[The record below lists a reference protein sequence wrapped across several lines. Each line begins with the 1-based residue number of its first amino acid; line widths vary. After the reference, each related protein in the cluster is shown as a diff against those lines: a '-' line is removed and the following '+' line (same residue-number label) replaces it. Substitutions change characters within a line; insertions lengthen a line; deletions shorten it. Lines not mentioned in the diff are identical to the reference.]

1 LSIGAGHSPLKL
13 PRGILAALAL
23 ATGPV
28 VPAQGP
34 CQMPVPAGEEGYV
47 QLGGNVDPRL
57 LSARELGPAP
67 AQAPMARMILALKLT
82 PDAQARL
89 ERCLADLTDCRSPR
103 YRQWLT
109 PEQFGAEFGPGP
121 ATLDRITDWLRSG
134 GFTVD
139 EVAKGGL
146 TINFSGTVAQVERA
160 FRTSIRTFRVD
171 GEVRQGNVSDPS
183 IPNALADVVE
193 GVVSLHDLPRPA
205 MNLGFTA
212 PGDPLADPASHSM
225 APGDFATIYNIAP
238 LYLEGIDGSGVTI
251 AIVGRTHIP
260 LRDIATFRRQF
271 ALPAMAPEV
280 ILNGPDPGDLG
291 AGEDGEADLDVEW
304 SGAVARNATIRLV
317 VSASTA
323 TTDGVDLSAQYIVN
337 YNLAPILS
345 SSFGQCEPWMGPAE
359 LSFYKNL
366 WAQAAAQGIT
376 ALVAAGDSGPAGCD
390 PGGTSSGSGRAV
402 SGLAST
408 PYDVAVGGSQ
418 FNEGSGRYWRSR
430 KDPDGTS
437 ALGYIPERAWNES
450 GSEPGGSGLW
460 AGGGGTSSIY
470 AKPGWQSVEGVPSTV
485 PYRCLPDVVL
495 TAATHDGYLIQSGGH
510 QQVTAGTSCSTPAFA
525 GLMALVV
532 QKTGARQGN
541 AGPALYRL
549 GGAQYRGC
557 GPLVFHDITTGN
569 TGVPGTEGYDCTTGY
584 DLATGLGSVD
594 AQALVGAWNTGF
606 APNLDAVIRQP
617 AADRTVASGT
627 CVPFQGAAQS
637 GTGSALASAWDFGDG
652 ASAQGLSCHHT
663 YRNPGPG
670 PVVNRV
676 TFTARDGQG
685 DPGSDTRAITV
696 LPPPL
701 PGELIRNGGFE
712 IGKTGWTA
720 KGGVSI
726 GDHSPMAPAHQGTA
740 DAWFPG
746 LRSTE
751 VLQQTVQVPVR
762 AASVRLSFWLHIDTR
777 ELSGLPL
784 GTFTAKARGANG
796 ILSILGTFSNLDAAP
811 GFQLCTFNLNAYL
824 GQKVQL
830 SFVASDNPKGLTT
843 SFVLDDVSLI
853 AQ

>member
-1 LSIGAGHSPLKL
+1 M
-13 PRGILAALAL
+13 
-23 ATGPV
+23 GPA

-34 CQMPVPAGEEGYV
+34 RPLPVPAEAEGYV
-47 QLGGNVDPRL
+47 QLRGNVDPRL

-67 AQAPMARMILALKLT
+67 AQAPMARMILALKL
-82 PDAQARL
+82 PPGAEARL
-89 ERCLADLTDCRSPR
+89 ERRLADLGDSRSPR

-109 PEQFGAEFGPGP
+109 PDQFGVEFGPGQ
-121 ATLDRITDWLRSG
+121 ATLDRVTDWLRSG

-139 EVAKGGL
+139 DVAKGGL

-171 GEVRQGNVSDPS
+171 GEVRQGNLNDPS
-183 IPNALADVVE
+183 IPNALADVVQ
-193 GVVSLHDLPRPA
+193 GVVSLHNLPRPA

-212 PGDPLADPASHSM
+212 PGDPLADPASHSL
-225 APGDFATIYNIAP
+225 APGDFATIYNVAP
-238 LYLEGIDGSGVTI
+238 LYQEGIDGSGVTI

-260 LRDIATFRRQF
+260 LGDIATFRRQF

-280 ILNGPDPGDLG
+280 IINGPDPGDLG

-304 SGAVARNATIRLV
+304 AGAVARNATIRLV

-345 SSFGQCEPWMGPAE
+345 SSFGQCEPWMGAAE
-359 LSFYKNL
+359 LAFYQNL

-390 PGGTSSGSGRAV
+390 SGGASSGSGRAV

-418 FNEGSGRYWRSR
+418 FNEGSGRYWRSV

-450 GSEPGGSGLW
+450 GSMPGGSGLW

-470 AKPGWQSVEGVPSTV
+470 PKPEWQWVEGVPGSV
-485 PYRCLPDVVL
+485 PYRCLPDVAL
-495 TAATHDGYLIQSGGH
+495 TAASHDGYLIQSGGR

-532 QKTGARQGN
+532 QKTGERQGN
-541 AGPALYRL
+541 AGPVLYRL

-557 GPLVFHDITTGN
+557 GPLVFHDVTTGN
-569 TGVPGTEGYDCTTGY
+569 TGVPGTQGYACTAGY

-594 AQALVGAWNTGF
+594 AQALVGAWSAGF
-606 APNLDAVIRQP
+606 APDVDAVISEP

-627 CVPFQGAAQS
+627 CVPFQGAAHG
-637 GTGSALASAWDFGDG
+637 GTGSALACGWDFGDG
-652 ASAQGLSCHHT
+652 ASAQGPSCHHT
-663 YRNPGPG
+663 FRNPGPA

-685 DPGSDTRAITV
+685 DQGSDTRSVTV

-701 PGELIRNGGFE
+701 PGERIRNGGFE
-712 IGKTGWTA
+712 IGKTGWAA

-746 LRSTE
+746 RRSTE
-751 VLQQTVQVPVR
+751 VLQQTVLLPAR
-762 AASVRLSFWLHIDTR
+762 AASARLSFWLHIDTR

-784 GTFTAKARGANG
+784 GTFTVKARGANG
-796 ILSILGTFSNLDAAP
+796 LLAILGTYSNLDAAP

-824 GQKVQL
+824 GQTVQL